1 MAKRYDQYC
10 AIAHALELV
19 GERWSL
25 LIVRELLTGPKRY
38 TDLSGS
44 LPRIGTNV
52 LAARLKDLEAGGILT
67 KRRLPPPTPAQ
78 VYELTPYGE
87 SLRPVMRE
95 LALWG
100 IRSLGAPEDDDEFA
114 PGWLQGAL
122 DTVFAPMAP
131 DGSFEFRVG
140 DEVASLVDG
149 AARVGAVGAARRR
162 GRVRQEELLLPL
174 RRAALGR
181 RDRPRRSRAARAA
194 SRRGRS
200 GPRRPGRRLASAQW
214 RSRQSGG
221 HSSLPRCQR
230 SVRKATASAVQRGR
244 PSSPRTSTLYEAT
257 RLERVSSRASA
268 TSASPG

>member
-38 TDLSGS
+38 TDLAGS
-44 LPRIGTNV
+44 LPRIGSNV
-52 LAARLKDLEAGGILT
+52 LAARLKELEAGGILT

-131 DGSFEFRVG
+131 DGSFEFRIG
-140 DEVASLVDG
+140 DEVAALVDG
-149 AARVGAVGAARRR
+149 AARVGGVEQADVVVESDRKSFYYLFVERRWDGVTVHGDR
-162 GRVRQEELLLPL
+162 ELLERLLDAVAPVPGAPV
-174 RRAALGR
+174 AA
-181 RDRPRRSRAARAA
+181 
-194 SRRGRS
+194 
-200 GPRRPGRRLASAQW
+200 
-214 RSRQSGG
+214 
-221 HSSLPRCQR
+221 
-230 SVRKATASAVQRGR
+230 
-244 PSSPRTSTLYEAT
+244 
-257 RLERVSSRASA
+257 
-268 TSASPG
+268 

>member
-52 LAARLKDLEAGGILT
+52 LAARLKELEAGGILT

-131 DGSFEFRVG
+131 DGSFEFRIG

-149 AARVGAVGAARRR
+149 QARAGAAEQPDVVVESDRRSFYYLFVER
-162 GRVRQEELLLPL
+162 RWDGVAVHGDRELLERLLDAVAPVSGAPV
-174 RRAALGR
+174 AA
-181 RDRPRRSRAARAA
+181 
-194 SRRGRS
+194 
-200 GPRRPGRRLASAQW
+200 
-214 RSRQSGG
+214 
-221 HSSLPRCQR
+221 
-230 SVRKATASAVQRGR
+230 
-244 PSSPRTSTLYEAT
+244 
-257 RLERVSSRASA
+257 
-268 TSASPG
+268 

>member
-52 LAARLKDLEAGGILT
+52 LAARLKELEAGGILT

-131 DGSFEFRVG
+131 DGSFEFRIG

-149 AARVGAVGAARRR
+149 QARAGAAEQPDVLVESDRKSFYYLFVERRWD
-162 GRVRQEELLLPL
+162 GVTVQ
-174 RRAALGR
+174 GD
-181 RDRPRRSRAARAA
+181 RD
-194 SRRGRS
+194 
-200 GPRRPGRRLASAQW
+200 
-214 RSRQSGG
+214 
-221 HSSLPRCQR
+221 
-230 SVRKATASAVQRGR
+230 
-244 PSSPRTSTLYEAT
+244 
-257 RLERVSSRASA
+257 RLERLLDAVAPV
-268 TSASPG
+268 PGAPVTA

>member
-38 TDLSGS
+38 TDLAGS

-52 LAARLKDLEAGGILT
+52 LAARLKELEAGGILT

-131 DGSFEFRVG
+131 DGSFEFRIG
-140 DEVASLVDG
+140 DEVASLDDGQARAG
-149 AARVGAVGAARRR
+149 AAEQPDVVVESDGKSFYYLFVERRWDDVTVHGDR
-162 GRVRQEELLLPL
+162 ELLERLLDAVARVPGAPV
-174 RRAALGR
+174 AA
-181 RDRPRRSRAARAA
+181 
-194 SRRGRS
+194 
-200 GPRRPGRRLASAQW
+200 
-214 RSRQSGG
+214 
-221 HSSLPRCQR
+221 
-230 SVRKATASAVQRGR
+230 
-244 PSSPRTSTLYEAT
+244 
-257 RLERVSSRASA
+257 
-268 TSASPG
+268 

>member
-52 LAARLKDLEAGGILT
+52 LAARLKELEAGGILT

-149 AARVGAVGAARRR
+149 AARVGAAEQPDVVVESGRKSFYYLFVERRWDGVTVHGDR
-162 GRVRQEELLLPL
+162 ELLERLLDAVAPVPGAPV
-174 RRAALGR
+174 AA
-181 RDRPRRSRAARAA
+181 
-194 SRRGRS
+194 
-200 GPRRPGRRLASAQW
+200 
-214 RSRQSGG
+214 
-221 HSSLPRCQR
+221 
-230 SVRKATASAVQRGR
+230 
-244 PSSPRTSTLYEAT
+244 
-257 RLERVSSRASA
+257 
-268 TSASPG
+268 